1 MMSSKFLRSSA
12 CLLSLMLLPLPA
24 CKREV
29 KEAPAAQAKESTPVQ
44 VKTVPAESRD
54 MPRFITLTGSLVA
67 DRQSNVAAD
76 VTGKV
81 LEVLVD
87 IGSLVRAGG
96 VLAVLD
102 KRSANIVSKEAEA
115 NVALAR
121 SNVDFAKS
129 NCDRA
134 GELLKT
140 GALGQA
146 EYDRTMSQCDT
157 TKSSLAA
164 AEARREAALKS
175 LGDAV
180 IRAPF
185 AGIVSERAIDVGE
198 YVQPQTKVANLL
210 ATDPLR
216 LRISV
221 PERNVAAITQGM
233 EVQLQVSAYPK
244 EWFKGNVRYVGASL
258 REQTR
263 DLMVEATVPNPD
275 QKLRPGMFA
284 VVHVVLP
291 KAPVTVVPEAAVR
304 LDGPLARVFVA
315 DKGQLQERIVEL
327 GAHDE
332 SWVEIRRGV
341 EKGESV
347 VSPFSVEAKDGAQ
360 VAQVAQQ

>member
-1 MMSSKFLRSSA
+1 MSSAPVRVVLCA
-12 CLLSLMLLPLPA
+12 VIALAA

-29 KEAPAAQAKESTPVQ
+29 KEAEASPVKEAKPVQ
-44 VKTVPAESRD
+44 VQTVSAESRP
-54 MPRFITLTGSLVA
+54 MPRFITLTGTLVA

-76 VTGKV
+76 VSGKV

-87 IGSLVRAGG
+87 RGSLVRAGG
-96 VLAVLD
+96 ILAVLD
-102 KRSANIVSKEAEA
+102 KRSANIVSKEADA
-115 NVALAR
+115 NVSLAR
-121 SNVDFAKS
+121 SNAELAKT

-134 GELLKT
+134 AELLST

-146 EYDRTMSQCDT
+146 EYDRTMSACET
-157 TKSSLAA
+157 SKSSLAA
-164 AEARREAALKS
+164 AEARKEAALKS

-185 AGIVSERAIDVGE
+185 AGIVSERTIDVGE

-210 ATDPLR
+210 AIDPLR

-221 PERNVAAITQGM
+221 PERNVATIAQGQ
-233 EVQLQVSAYPK
+233 EIQLQVSAYPK
-244 EWFKGNVRYVGASL
+244 EWFKGEVRYVGAAL

-263 DLMVEATVPNPD
+263 DLLVEATVPNPEG
-275 QKLRPGMFA
+275 KLRPGMFA
-284 VVHVVLP
+284 VVHLVLP
-291 KAPVTVVPEAAVR
+291 KIPTTVVPEASVR
-304 LDGPLARVFVA
+304 MDGPLARVFVA

-327 GAHDE
+327 GTREAQF
-332 SWVEIRRGV
+332 VEIRRGV

-360 VAQVAQQ
+360 VAQAQ

>member
-1 MMSSKFLRSSA
+1 MMSSAPVRVVLCA
-12 CLLSLMLLPLPA
+12 VIALAA

-29 KEAPAAQAKESTPVQ
+29 KEAPAGPVQESKPVQ
-44 VKTVPAESRD
+44 VQTVSAESRP
-54 MPRFITLTGSLVA
+54 MPRFITLTGTLVA

-76 VTGKV
+76 VSGKV

-87 IGSLVRAGG
+87 RGSLVRAGG

-102 KRSANIVSKEAEA
+102 KRSASIVSKEAEA
-115 NVALAR
+115 NVSLAR
-121 SNVDFAKS
+121 SNAELAKT

-134 GELLKT
+134 AELLRT

-146 EYDRTMSQCDT
+146 EYDRTMSACDT
-157 TKSSLAA
+157 SKSSLAA
-164 AEARREAALKS
+164 AEARREAAFKS

-210 ATDPLR
+210 AIDPLR

-221 PERNVAAITQGM
+221 PERNVATIAQGQ
-233 EVQLQVSAYPK
+233 EIQLQVSAYPK
-244 EWFKGNVRYVGASL
+244 EWFKGNVRYVGAAL

-263 DLMVEATVPNPD
+263 DLLVEATVPNPD
-275 QKLRPGMFA
+275 GKLRPGMFA
-284 VVHVVLP
+284 VVQLVLP
-291 KAPVTVVPEAAVR
+291 KAPATVVPEASVR
-304 LDGPLARVFVA
+304 MDGALARVFVA

-327 GAHDE
+327 GTHDAQ
-332 SWVEIRRGV
+332 WVEIRRGV
-341 EKGESV
+341 EKGETV

-360 VAQVAQQ
+360 VAQAQ

>member
-1 MMSSKFLRSSA
+1 MSTVNIHRSLCA
-12 CLLSLMLLPLPA
+12 CVSTALALSLIA
-24 CKREV
+24 CNREV
-29 KEAPAAQAKESTPVQ
+29 KEAPAPTAKESAPVQ
-44 VKTVPAESRD
+44 VKTVSAESRP
-54 MPRFITLTGSLVA
+54 MPRFITLTGTLAA
-67 DRQSNVAAD
+67 DRESKVAAD

-87 IGSLVRAGG
+87 RGSLVKAGG

-121 SNVDFAKS
+121 SNADLART

-134 GELLKT
+134 GELLKS

-146 EYDRTMSQCDT
+146 EFDRTMSTCDT
-157 TKSSLAA
+157 SRSSLAA

-180 IRAPF
+180 IKAPF
-185 AGIVSERAIDVGE
+185 TGIVSERTIDVGE
-198 YVQPQTKVANLL
+198 YVQPQTQVANLL
-210 ATDPLR
+210 AIDPLR

-221 PERNVAAITQGM
+221 PERNVSAITQGM
-233 EVQLQVSAYPK
+233 EIQLQVSAFPD
-244 EWFKGNVRYVGASL
+244 EWFKGSIKYVGAAL

-263 DLMVEATVPNPD
+263 DLLVEATVPNPQ

-284 VVHVVLP
+284 VVRVILP
-291 KAPVTVVPEAAVR
+291 KAPATVVPEASVR
-304 LDGPLARVFVA
+304 MDGQLARLFVA

-327 GAHDE
+327 GTRDAQL
-332 SWVEIRRGV
+332 VEIRRGV
-341 EKGESV
+341 HSGESV

-360 VAQVAQQ
+360 VAQ